1 MPITQAEVQHFEDQ
15 GYLHVKNL
23 LDDEQDLAALRAE
36 YAAVVDEAATD
47 TAVKGII
54 ASTYADLA
62 FDERVGVLFEEGDG
76 AFQRYLD
83 ITLPQK
89 GVTDDTPLHCGSAIF
104 ALMRHP
110 KLLDVVERFIGP
122 EIYSNP
128 TQHVRIKPP
137 AKRLEA
143 NTRISS
149 EIDTTVWH
157 QDQGTV
163 TPDSDITNLLTVWI
177 AVTEATRENGCLL
190 VAPGSHKRGLA
201 VHCHDPKAD
210 FSRQAIPDRL
220 VGQN

>member
-15 GYLHVKNL
+15 GYLHLKNL

-47 TAVKGII
+47 MAVKGII

-157 QDQGTV
+157 QDQGNRHAGLRHYQSA
-163 TPDSDITNLLTVWI
+163 DGLD
-177 AVTEATRENGCLL
+177 RCY
-190 VAPGSHKRGLA
+190 GSHA
-201 VHCHDPKAD
+201 
-210 FSRQAIPDRL
+210 
-220 VGQN
+220 